1 MVDCLTL
8 YIREKGGGRDMD
20 RGKEGKRKMKNLQKS
35 HPPPPRYTHFET
47 GIYVA

>member
-8 YIREKGGGRDMD
+8 YIIEKGGRRDMD

-35 HPPPPRYTHFET
+35 HPPPRYTHFET
-47 GIYVA
+47 AIYVA